1 MSIDFRIINI
11 ILLFEFAGLSLV
23 FNNYDDTIADPVAFK
38 QLAVKD
44 ALFLYYRCPQVDKH
58 IQLFSHYNEIMFTLD
73 GSRTMHHNGK
83 SWTLKKHSCLLTRKT
98 AYLQELPEL
107 VGWEVLAFYFQDS
120 FFRQVINE
128 YHQYLPL
135 KDLPE
140 QPRDMLI
147 EIHVDERTRAFF
159 YSILP
164 YFTQSVPP
172 AEGLLVL
179 KFKELLFNIFLDP
192 ANAGLLAYANGLMD
206 MNKTPLWQIMEANY
220 MFNLTIAQFARMAHR
235 SVSSFKK
242 EFTEYYRVTPGKWLT
257 QKRLE
262 LARTM
267 LETSKKNVTDVA
279 FNSGFENLS
288 HFSRIF
294 KQKYGKSPLQY
305 KNR

>member
-1 MSIDFRIINI
+1 MSR
-11 ILLFEFAGLSLV
+11 V
-23 FNNYDDTIADPVAFK
+23 FNNYDDTIADPVSFK

-44 ALFLYYRCPQVDKH
+44 ALFLYYQCPQVDKH

-83 SWTLKKHSCLLTRKT
+83 SWTLTKHSCLLTRKT

-128 YHQYLPL
+128 YHKYLPL
-135 KDLPE
+135 KNLPE

-147 EIHVDERTRAFF
+147 EIHVNETIRAFF

-164 YFTQSVPP
+164 YFKQSVAP
-172 AEGLLVL
+172 AEGLLEL

-192 ANAGLLAYANGLMD
+192 ANAGLLAYANSLMHI
-206 MNKTPLWQIMEANY
+206 NKIPLWQIMEANY
-220 MFNLTIAQFARMAHR
+220 MFNLSIAQFARMAHR
-235 SVSSFKK
+235 SVSAFKK
-242 EFTEYYRVTPGKWLT
+242 EFFEYYHDTPGKWLT

-262 LARTM
+262 HAKTL
-267 LETSKKNVTDVA
+267 LETSKKTISEVA

-294 KQKYGKSPLQY
+294 KQKYGISPLQFQS
-305 KNR
+305 R

>member
-1 MSIDFRIINI
+1 M
-11 ILLFEFAGLSLV
+11 SLV

-44 ALFLYYRCPQVDKH
+44 ALLLHYKCPQVDKH

-83 SWTLKKHSCLLTRKT
+83 SFTVTKHSCLLTRKT

-135 KDLPE
+135 KNLPE
-140 QPRDMLI
+140 PPRDMLI
-147 EIHVDERTRAFF
+147 EVHVSDTTRAFF

-164 YFTQSVPP
+164 YFNQSVQP
-172 AEGLLVL
+172 AEGLLEL

-192 ANAGLLAYANGLMD
+192 ANAALLSYANSLLD
-206 MNKTPLWQIMEANY
+206 MHKTPLWEIMEANY
-220 MFNLTIAQFARMAHR
+220 MFNLTLDQFARMAHR
-235 SVSSFKK
+235 SVSAFKK
-242 EFTEYYRVTPGKWLT
+242 EFTEYYRTSPGKWLT
-257 QKRLE
+257 EKRLGHAKA
-262 LARTM
+262 L
-267 LETSKKNVTDVA
+267 LERGGQSVGEVA

-294 KQKYGKSPLQY
+294 KEKYGMPPLQY
-305 KNR
+305 QNR